1 MGAKKHRRI
10 ESRRSRQ
17 QAPDPAGLTA
27 DHERNDKKIVLA
39 ICLILF
45 LFGAYQSVLF
55 YGHQVVPNSD
65 FPGFYHAGRAVLS
78 FKLPGSFK
86 RAPVTGILQNL
97 LTPLMP
103 GHYPDLKAGWL
114 LNAIL
119 HPFSGVL
126 LFLIAR
132 ELAGRAAKWF
142 ALVCLL
148 NPWVLSL
155 LVDPIAETTLLFF
168 ILLTTWFIFRRSKWS
183 YLFASMATMVRYEC
197 AALILAAFVMDM
209 ILGKTKKER
218 FLALGLSILASVPL
232 GLWMLG
238 TFMHEGTDAT
248 HYFNVFRPG
257 SSGAFGKLGKDKTG
271 IVKHL
276 GIIWS
281 VGYSHILS
289 VPVGADQN
297 ANAVLLGNKILAGIT
312 FLLGAGLAVYRRS
325 WKVLVLAIF
334 LVPYFLVHAYY
345 PYPIPRFHMPS
356 FWIAL
361 LISLYGIN
369 EAIKIAAQNRS
380 AAKALIVLQ
389 VVVIVVSLLWFFNI
403 VPNLGRS
410 GQVCPRA
417 ITMPW
422 VAIAVV
428 VMIGAVSVHLS
439 GYRGVLS
446 EIAVL
451 SILPVVIVS
460 NQLPAA
466 WLLNTGSRDAEF
478 KEVAAWYTQN
488 AREGGRLATTMTAV
502 VGLYLPAELKGKLVS
517 YQQIEGENL
526 LDCAHK
532 FKQKGVA
539 YVAWDSRLGLASQDP
554 YYELYH
560 LGQFK
565 TLMNP
570 QSHGPYKFVKQI
582 RNGNRFVNIFK
593 LEGVDQYPV
602 QAAPAQPANRGPR
615 PDPKI
620 RQGRP

>member
-1 MGAKKHRRI
+1 
-10 ESRRSRQ
+10 
-17 QAPDPAGLTA
+17 
-27 DHERNDKKIVLA
+27 
-39 ICLILF
+39 
-45 LFGAYQSVLF
+45 
-55 YGHQVVPNSD
+55 
-65 FPGFYHAGRAVLS
+65 
-78 FKLPGSFK
+78 
-86 RAPVTGILQNL
+86 
-97 LTPLMP
+97 
-103 GHYPDLKAGWL
+103 
-114 LNAIL
+114 
-119 HPFSGVL
+119 
-126 LFLIAR
+126 
-132 ELAGRAAKWF
+132 
-142 ALVCLL
+142 
-148 NPWVLSL
+148 
-155 LVDPIAETTLLFF
+155 
-168 ILLTTWFIFRRSKWS
+168 
-183 YLFASMATMVRYEC
+183 
-197 AALILAAFVMDM
+197 
-209 ILGKTKKER
+209 
-218 FLALGLSILASVPL
+218 
-232 GLWMLG
+232 
-238 TFMHEGTDAT
+238 
-248 HYFNVFRPG
+248 
-257 SSGAFGKLGKDKTG
+257 
-271 IVKHL
+271 
-276 GIIWS
+276 
-281 VGYSHILS
+281 
-289 VPVGADQN
+289 
-297 ANAVLLGNKILAGIT
+297 
-312 FLLGAGLAVYRRS
+312 
-325 WKVLVLAIF
+325 
-334 LVPYFLVHAYY
+334 
-345 PYPIPRFHMPS
+345 MPS

-369 EAIKIAAQNRS
+369 EALRIAAQNRS

-439 GYRGVLS
+439 RYRGVLR

-478 KEVAAWYTQN
+478 KEVAAWYTRN

-526 LDCAHK
+526 LDCARK

-539 YVAWDSRLGLASQDP
+539 YVAWDSRLGLAAQDP

-570 QSHGPYKFVKQI
+570 QSQGPYKFVKQI

-593 LEGVDQYPV
+593 LEGVDQYPL

-615 PDPKI
+615 PDPQI